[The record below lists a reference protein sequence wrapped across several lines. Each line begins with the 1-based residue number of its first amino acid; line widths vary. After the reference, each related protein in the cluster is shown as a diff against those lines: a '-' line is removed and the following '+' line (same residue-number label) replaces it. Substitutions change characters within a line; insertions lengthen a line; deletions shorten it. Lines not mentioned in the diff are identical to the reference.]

1 MATRSPGGKSVG
13 RTSIR
18 VVPDSSRFREDLRK
32 ALERIERTEFVHI
45 KPALREKDANR
56 FHAEVRRLAEQASQN
71 KVNVAVAANTAAAA
85 AQLRYTTRPRVVPL
99 HVRVSQRSLMTAA
112 TAIAA
117 LTGARVAANWVE
129 DLSRA
134 LGNIDKNLPKIGFVT
149 TAITSLVSVL
159 FASVSGL
166 VGIGAGL
173 AAMLPALLVL
183 PGLFA
188 GLVTSAALLVIAL
201 ADSATQLESL
211 APHMR
216 ELTQI
221 IRDGFWSQARQPILD
236 LVNNLMPQLR
246 NAFRETSIAIGGFIG
261 AMATSFDKEFAN
273 GRFESIF
280 AGMTESFSIL
290 RTGTDG
296 FAGALVSLF
305 QIAADYV
312 PRLSQWFVD
321 IANRFDAWLKTT
333 AEDGRMTQWIDG
345 AIVAMRQLWRATTAT
360 GRVFQGLWRAA
371 EAAGGGGLG
380 GFADNMERIDRVVNG
395 AAFQRGMTAIF
406 RGAQTATAGL
416 NVGLRALGRLLDQ
429 QRVAVEFFLGQTG
442 IIFGRFFADIF
453 DALNSEAIA
462 KGLTDFTTGLADGF
476 ATFGSY
482 LPKVADG
489 LASLG
494 SFAGEL
500 GRQLGPVLGATL
512 AGVATIITPLL
523 DYLRDNVLPVLGPAL
538 AEALEVLAPKLAGV
552 VEELIPLVDLIKE
565 LVLELIPLLTEGIS
579 GFADGF
585 TNDSRVEEKS
595 NNIMVAVGEL
605 VRFFTGAVQI
615 ILDLFAGLDVG
626 IEAMAGHYGVM
637 WDELGTLIYRVVE
650 GIKGFFRDL
659 QKAQMDTLTGLAM
672 GITQSI
678 AMVINSATALRDE
691 VIKAFV
697 GAAMWLWETGRD
709 IVRGLVNG
717 IRSLLGFAEEAG
729 RAAGDAAAKGV
740 KKAIDSHSPSRVAH
754 KLGRFFSTGLAL
766 GIRADI
772 PAVADAGRAAGQAAS
787 ESISVPDFS
796 GLGALAASG
805 GSTTWAPTFAVT
817 PDPGVPLADQVFNAA
832 RRLRARVG

>member
-45 KPALREKDANR
+45 KPVLDDKGKTKFLHDVRKLTQDASN
-56 FHAEVRRLAEQASQN
+56 N

-85 AQLRYTTRPRVVPL
+85 AQLRYTTRPRIVPL
-99 HVRVSQRSLMTAA
+99 HVRISKRSLTTAA

-117 LTGARVAANWVE
+117 LSGARVAANWVE
-129 DLSRA
+129 DLSRS

-149 TAITSLVSVL
+149 TAITSLTSVL
-159 FASVSGL
+159 FASISGI

-173 AAMLPALLVL
+173 AAILPSLLVL

-188 GLVTSAALLVIAL
+188 GLVTSAAILVIAL
-201 ADSATQLESL
+201 ADSSTQLASL
-211 APHMR
+211 SPHMK
-216 ELTQI
+216 ELTSI

-246 NAFRETSIAIGGFIG
+246 NSFRETSIAIGGFIG
-261 AMATSFDKEFAN
+261 GMATSFDKEFAN

-280 AGMTESFSIL
+280 AGMAKSFEIL

-305 QIAADYV
+305 QIAANYV

-345 AIVAMRQLWRATTAT
+345 AIVAMNQLWRATTAT
-360 GRVFQGLWRAA
+360 GRVLQGLWRAA

-429 QRVAVEFFLGQTG
+429 QRGAVEFFLGQTG

-453 DALNSEAIA
+453 DALNSDAIA

-476 ATFGSY
+476 ASFGTY

-512 AGVATIITPLL
+512 AGVATVLSPLL
-523 DYLRDNVLPVLGPAL
+523 DYLREYVLPTLGPAL
-538 AEALEVLAPKLAGV
+538 TSALEQLAPKLADVAEKLGPI
-552 VEELIPLVDLIKE
+552 VESLSILA
-565 LVLELIPLLTEGIS
+565 LELLPLLTEGLS

-585 TNDSRVEEKS
+585 ASDTRVEDKAA
-595 NNIMVAVGEL
+595 NVMTAVGEL
-605 VRFFTGAVQI
+605 VRFFTGSVQI
-615 ILDLFAGLDVG
+615 IADLIAGNDIT
-626 IEAMAGHYGVM
+626 IEAAIGRYGVM
-637 WDELGTLIYRVVE
+637 WKEFQNFTYHTIE
-650 GIKGFFRDL
+650 NIKRFFRDL
-659 QKAQMDTLTGLAM
+659 GQAGQDAITGLAM
-672 GITQSI
+672 GLAQAVGT
-678 AMVINSATALRDE
+678 VILAANSVRDE

-697 GAAMWLWETGRD
+697 GAAMWLVETGKD

-717 IRSLLGFAEEAG
+717 IRSLLGYAEEAG
-729 RAAGDAAAKGV
+729 RAAGNAAAKGV
-740 KKAIDSHSPSRVAH
+740 AKAIDSHSPSRVAH
-754 KLGRFFSTGLAL
+754 KLGRFFTRGFGN
-766 GIRADI
+766 GIREDI
-772 PAVADAGRAAGQAAS
+772 PFVAEAGRDAGQAAAS
-787 ESISVPDFS
+787 AVAIPDFS
-796 GLGALAASG
+796 GLGAMAASG
-805 GSTTWAPTFAVT
+805 GNTTWSPTFAIA
-817 PDPGVPLADQVFNAA
+817 PESGVPLADQVFTAA
-832 RRLRARVG
+832 RRLRARVA